1 MDSTDVKT
9 AAARAGDHPALE
21 NAARVGYAVNGVL
34 HILIGVIAL
43 KLAWFS
49 SGGRADQSGG
59 FGALADN
66 PLGVV
71 VLWLGVLGWLGLALW
86 QIAEAI
92 TRGEASDRAKA
103 VAKAVVYLVLAAT
116 AFKYAQGSGG
126 QSGSSQTQDFTASL
140 MSKPAGQ
147 WLVALVGLVIIGV
160 GAYHVYKGWKRKY
173 LEDLESHPGP
183 WIEKAGRF
191 GYIAK
196 GVALAIVGGLFV
208 VAAVRHKPSEA
219 RGLDGALHNL
229 MGAPGGPFLLTLVAL
244 GLIAYGIYS
253 FGRAKHARV

>member
-43 KLAWFS
+43 KLAWLS
-49 SGGRADQSGG
+49 SGGRADQSGAL
-59 FGALADN
+59 GALADN
-66 PLGVV
+66 PLGIV

-86 QIAEAI
+86 QLTEAI
-92 TRGEASDRAKA
+92 TRGEVGDRAKA
-103 VAKAVVYLVLAAT
+103 VAKAVVYLVLSAT

-126 QSGSSQTQDFTASL
+126 QSSTSQTRDFTASL
-140 MSKPAGQ
+140 MSKPAGV
-147 WLVALVGLVIIGV
+147 WLVALVGLVVVGV
-160 GAYHVYKGWKRKY
+160 GVYHVYKGWKRKF
-173 LEDLESHPGP
+173 LEDLEEHPGP
-183 WIEKAGRF
+183 WLEKAGRF

-196 GVALAIVGGLFV
+196 GIALAIVGGLFIL
-208 VAAVRHKPSEA
+208 AAVRHKPSEA

-229 MGAPGGPFLLTLVAL
+229 LGAPGGPFLLTLVAL
-244 GLIAYGIYS
+244 GLIAFGIYS
-253 FGRAKHARV
+253 LGRAKHARV